1 MRVGHRQVA
10 NRAIVENRAL
20 CIPNDFCA
28 YPEALGLAREGELN
42 LEPIARSVTEDR
54 QGIEDHPM
62 LTDARDEGWEHL
74 FITDECRVEGYRNER
89 LASSA
94 RSHALEATGSG
105 FAGQETHRR
114 AEAPS
119 RADSK
124 LLGGTPSFAANLV

>member
-1 MRVGHRQVA
+1 MSVGHRQVA

-20 CIPNDFCA
+20 CVPNDFCA
-28 YPEALGLAREGELN
+28 YPEELGLAREGELN

-62 LTDARDEGWEHL
+62 LADARDEGGQHL
-74 FITDECRVEGYRNER
+74 LITDECRVEGDRNER

-105 FAGQETHRR
+105 FAGQETHRS
-114 AEAPS
+114 ADAPS
-119 RADSK
+119 RANPK
-124 LLGGTPSFAANLV
+124 LLGGALSVAANLV